1 MRGSI
6 VAAVVVLASGVL
18 GLFSTSARAATPESD
33 ALKEAK
39 AAIKLRLAEAKADQ
53 AATAATLLGDLA
65 LLQGNIAGGAVPT
78 PDIPQDLVGTVVAG
92 MVQLYRDSHSVVG
105 LAAQDIFNIYDA
117 ANLDVPP
124 ALQAGSGGDVDKM
137 RLKLDSGN
145 AKHFKK
151 IAATV
156 KKLVGGTNKALS
168 AGYRLNAMV
177 LPFPPVAPVL
187 ASQTSGGFFNNFPAA
202 PLALAAGSTGVAA
215 SGNASAGGLMDDPAT
230 AIANFG
236 TVNPT
241 VNGTVDHTWQVDETG
256 RNPHGFSQ
264 LHLTDTNDSI
274 LVQFGGIYIPAP

>member
-1 MRGSI
+1 MRSSI

-145 AKHFKK
+145 AKLFKK

-187 ASQTSGGFFNNFPAA
+187 ASQTSGTCKDASQRLSPE
-202 PLALAAGSTGVAA
+202 PPPVREGSTR
-215 SGNASAGGLMDDPAT
+215 ST
-230 AIANFG
+230 
-236 TVNPT
+236 
-241 VNGTVDHTWQVDETG
+241 
-256 RNPHGFSQ
+256 
-264 LHLTDTNDSI
+264 
-274 LVQFGGIYIPAP
+274 